1 MREFLAMPRT
11 RLSTKGQ
18 LIVPQELRERLG
30 WEPGTLLEIEIEGDA
45 VVVKRALD
53 VPRTTIKDVL
63 GCANYRGPRRSIE
76 EMEAAIAEAA
86 RRNR

>member
-1 MREFLAMPRT
+1 MPRT

-18 LIVPQELRERLG
+18 LIVPQEVREHLG
-30 WEPGTLLEIEIEGDA
+30 WEPGTILEVEIEGDS

-53 VPRTTIKDVL
+53 VPQATVDDLL

-76 EMEAAIAEAA
+76 DMDQAIAEAA
-86 RRNR
+86 RNAR